1 MEKKELSSL
10 KDLSTAI
17 TQETA
22 LFVFFKLASKED
34 IGFCYVSPP
43 TCKIKD
49 RMLFAASRQ
58 TVISQVEALLSVSIK
73 KKVSIF
79 FVETQDKLLIY
90 SVTLFSTRQTI
101 STKFLMRITR
111 MRNPLWQVLNQSLD
125 LLPISCLP
133 SLSVQGNR

>member
-1 MEKKELSSL
+1 MLIVEQKELSSL
-10 KDLSTAI
+10 TDLSTAI
-17 TQETA
+17 PQETA

-43 TCKIKD
+43 SCKIKD

-79 FVETQDKLLIY
+79 LCIKGKAAYQLRDT
-90 SVTLFSTRQTI
+90 FSTRQTT
-101 STKFLMRITR
+101 SKKSLMRITR
-111 MRNPLWQVLNQSLD
+111 MRNPL
-125 LLPISCLP
+125 
-133 SLSVQGNR
+133 